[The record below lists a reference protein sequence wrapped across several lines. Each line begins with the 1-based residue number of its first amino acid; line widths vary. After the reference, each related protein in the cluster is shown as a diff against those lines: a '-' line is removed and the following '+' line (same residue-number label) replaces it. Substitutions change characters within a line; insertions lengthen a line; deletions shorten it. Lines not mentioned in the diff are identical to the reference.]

1 MTNKLTS
8 ELIQDIYEEAVSAE
22 CFERKNVD
30 SACFD
35 LLCKMDEAGGLSHV
49 IRKLID
55 IARAKELKLEEYRKA
70 EPIAWINE
78 DELPANYPYGA
89 MFPFS
94 KVDIVRMFPVYR
106 PQLEAPSTANP
117 VMFIDGDI
125 SPADTEKLVA
135 LLRECRGA
143 TPELMPGDPVLFP
156 IQSQALRDVTA
167 ERQRQQS
174 TKGYS
179 TQQDDTYI
187 GGELAAAAIS
197 YIEPME
203 AESYWPADWHDD
215 SFKPSDYRRNLVKA
229 GALILAEIERIDR
242 QEQAPHEQ

>member
-1 MTNKLTS
+1 MINERLTIERLS
-8 ELIQDIYEEAVSAE
+8 EVLKNMQGYAARDRQLSEFVDGCAV
-22 CFERKNVD
+22 FERVD
-30 SACFD
+30 PTFIDCVTALTE
-35 LLCKMDEAGGLSHV
+35 LL
-49 IRKLID
+49 
-55 IARAKELKLEEYRKA
+55 EYR
-70 EPIAWINE
+70 
-78 DELPANYPYGA
+78 
-89 MFPFS
+89 S
-94 KVDIVRMFPVYR
+94 
-106 PQLEAPSTANP
+106 ANP
-117 VMFIDGDI
+117 V
-125 SPADTEKLVA
+125 
-135 LLRECRGA
+135 
-143 TPELMPGDPVLFP
+143 LMPGDSVLIPV
-156 IQSQALRDVTA
+156 QSRALRDVTA

-242 QEQAPHEQ
+242 QASQGEGDCENFAGSH